1 MQTGHVLP
9 KMAPEGARRFKM
21 KRLIA
26 LAVAVAVL
34 GIGIGPTFAA
44 VDRPT
49 VPPKG
54 IEGPD
59 IR

>member
-1 MQTGHVLP
+1 
-9 KMAPEGARRFKM
+9 M

-44 VDRPT
+44 MDPPK